1 MMTDPIAD
9 MLTRMRN
16 ALMSGANHCVVPGS
30 RLKVAIL
37 DAMKREGFIHGYEVA
52 VVGAASGTPAGPR
65 SAIRVEFRFGPE
77 GERII
82 SSLARFSKPGCR
94 RYRGCNDLPKVRG
107 GLGIAV
113 VSTNQGVLSDR
124 ECRQKRVGGEI
135 LCTVD

>member
-16 ALMSGANHCVVPGS
+16 ALMSGAPHCVVPGS

-37 DAMKREGFIHGYEVA
+37 DAMKREGFINTYEVA
-52 VVGAASGTPAGPR
+52 AEGPR
-65 SAIRVEFRFGPE
+65 SAVRVEFRFGPE
-77 GERII
+77 GERVI
-82 SSLARFSKPGCR
+82 SSLARYSKPGCR
-94 RYRGCNDLPKVRG
+94 RYRACNDLPKVRG

-124 ECRQKRVGGEI
+124 ECRQRRVGGEV

>member
-16 ALMSGANHCVVPGS
+16 ALMSGASNCVVPGS

-37 DAMKREGFIHGYEVA
+37 DTMKREGFIQNYEVA
-52 VVGAASGTPAGPR
+52 AEGPR

-77 GERII
+77 GERVI

-94 RYRGCNDLPKVRG
+94 RYRTVNDLPQVRG

-113 VSTNQGVLSDR
+113 ISTNQGVLSDR
-124 ECRQKRVGGEI
+124 ECRQRRVVGEV

>member
-16 ALMSGANHCVVPGS
+16 AMMSGAQNCVVPGS

-37 DAMKREGFIHGYEVA
+37 DAMKREGFLTNYEVA
-52 VVGAASGTPAGPR
+52 AEGPR
-65 SAIRVEFRFGPE
+65 SAVRIEFRFGPE
-77 GERII
+77 GERVIT
-82 SSLARFSKPGCR
+82 SLARFSKPGCR
-94 RYRGCNDLPKVRG
+94 RYRACQDLPQVRG

-124 ECRQKRVGGEI
+124 ECRQRRVGGEV

>member
-16 ALMSGANHCVVPGS
+16 ALMSGARNCVVPGS

-52 VVGAASGTPAGPR
+52 ADGPR
-65 SAIRVEFRFGPE
+65 SAVRVEFRFGPD
-77 GERII
+77 GEKVI
-82 SSLARFSKPGCR
+82 SSLARYSRPGCR
-94 RYRGCNDLPKVRG
+94 RYRGCNEMPKVRN

-124 ECRQKRVGGEI
+124 ECRQRRLGGEV

>member
-16 ALMSGANHCVVPGS
+16 ALMSGANHCIVPGS
-30 RLKVAIL
+30 RLKVGIL
-37 DAMKREGFIHGYEVA
+37 DALKREGFIDGYQVA
-52 VVGAASGTPAGPR
+52 ADGPR
-65 SAIRVEFRFGPE
+65 SVIRVEFRFGPD
-77 GERII
+77 GERVIT
-82 SSLARFSKPGCR
+82 SLARFSRPGCR
-94 RYRGCNDLPKVRG
+94 RYRACRDLPQVRG

-124 ECRQKRVGGEI
+124 ECRVRRVGGEV

>member
-16 ALMSGANHCVVPGS
+16 ALTSGANNCVDPGS
-30 RLKVAIL
+30 KLKVSIL
-37 DAMKREGFIHGYEVA
+37 DAMKREGFVDGYEVFA
-52 VVGAASGTPAGPR
+52 DGPR
-65 SAIRVEFRFGPE
+65 SAIRIKFRFGPE
-77 GERII
+77 GERVI
-82 SSLARFSKPGCR
+82 SSLSRFSKPGCR
-94 RYRGCNDLPKVRG
+94 RYRGCDDLPKVRG

-124 ECRQKRVGGEI
+124 ECRERRLGGEV

>member
-16 ALMSGANHCVVPGS
+16 ALMSGAQHCVIPGS

-37 DAMKREGFIHGYEVA
+37 DAMKREGFIDGYEVA
-52 VVGAASGTPAGPR
+52 AEGVR
-65 SAIRVEFRFGPE
+65 SAIRVSFKFGPD
-77 GERII
+77 GERVI

-94 RYRGCNDLPKVRG
+94 RYRGCSDLPKVRG

-124 ECRQKRVGGEI
+124 ECRQRRLGGEV

>member
-16 ALMSGANHCVVPGS
+16 ALMSGASHCVVPGS

-37 DAMKREGFIHGYEVA
+37 DAIKREGFINTYEVA
-52 VVGAASGTPAGPR
+52 SEGPR
-65 SAIRVEFRFGPE
+65 SAIRVEFRFGPD
-77 GERII
+77 GERVI
-82 SSLARFSKPGCR
+82 SSLARFSRPGCR

-107 GLGIAV
+107 GLGFAV

-124 ECRQKRVGGEI
+124 ECRERRVGGEV

>member
-16 ALMSGANHCVVPGS
+16 ALMSGAQNCVVPGS

-37 DAMKREGFIHGYEVA
+37 DTLKREGFIDNYDVA
-52 VVGAASGTPAGPR
+52 ATGPR
-65 SAIRVEFRFGPE
+65 SALNIEFRFGPE
-77 GERII
+77 GERVIT
-82 SSLARFSKPGCR
+82 SLARFSKPGCR
-94 RYRGCNDLPKVRG
+94 RYRACKDLPKVRG

-124 ECRQKRVGGEI
+124 ECRQRKVGGEV

>member
-16 ALMSGANHCVVPGS
+16 ALMSGATSCVIPGS

-37 DAMKREGFIHGYEVA
+37 DALKREGFIHAYEVA
-52 VVGAASGTPAGPR
+52 AEGPR
-65 SAIRVEFRFGPE
+65 AVIRVEFRFGPE
-77 GERII
+77 GERVI
-82 SSLARFSKPGCR
+82 STLSRFSKPGCR

-124 ECRQKRVGGEI
+124 ECRQRRVGGEV

>member
-16 ALMSGANHCVVPGS
+16 ALMSGAQNCVVPGS

-37 DAMKREGFIHGYEVA
+37 DTLKREGFIDSYEVA
-52 VVGAASGTPAGPR
+52 SNGPR
-65 SAIRVEFRFGPE
+65 SAVNIGFRFGPE
-77 GERII
+77 GERVIT
-82 SSLARFSKPGCR
+82 SLSRFSKPGCR
-94 RYRGCNDLPKVRG
+94 RYRSCKELPKVRG

-124 ECRQKRVGGEI
+124 ECRQRRVGGEV

>member
-16 ALMSGANHCVVPGS
+16 ALMSGATNCLVPGS
-30 RLKVAIL
+30 RLKVGIL
-37 DAMKREGFIHGYEVA
+37 DALKREGFIEGYQVA
-52 VVGAASGTPAGPR
+52 AHGPR
-65 SAIRVEFRFGPE
+65 SSIRIDFRFGPD
-77 GERII
+77 GEKVI

-94 RYRGCNDLPKVRG
+94 RYRSCRDLPKVRG

-124 ECRQKRVGGEI
+124 ECRVRSVGGEV
-135 LCTVD
+135 LCTID